1 MKGYKVHN
9 LHTRKISISRDVIF
23 HESIFPFS
31 PSSKSL
37 LSKSPPLSIPLPA
50 CNLDFDVSSSPGF
63 VSAGTPLSTLSSPSS
78 ILVGSL
84 PIPLPADQHDAIL
97 DQSPSI
103 SIDQLIDQPIVLPD
117 QSNSIFIVHHA
128 VLLDL
133 SPSLP
138 PDQPVF
144 LKKIY

>member
-37 LSKSPPLSIPLPA
+37 LSKAPPLSIPLPA
-50 CNLDFDVSSSPGF
+50 CNLDFDVSSSLGF
-63 VSAGTPLSTLSSPSS
+63 VSTGTPLSTLSSPS

-103 SIDQLIDQPIVLPD
+103 SIDQPIVLPD